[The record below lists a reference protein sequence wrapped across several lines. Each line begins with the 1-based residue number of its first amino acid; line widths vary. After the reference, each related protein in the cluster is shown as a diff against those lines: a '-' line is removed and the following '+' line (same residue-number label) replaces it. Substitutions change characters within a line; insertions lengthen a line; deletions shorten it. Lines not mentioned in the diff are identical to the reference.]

1 MGRFL
6 LKKTIREL
14 SKQTRVRFSVLD
26 PHTSELDEYEQE
38 VLTRLSPGKQV
49 TKAVDDDVLMGYG
62 VLTDLEDHLALL
74 VSAELPRKIMQRGR
88 ATARL
93 VSITLMATAILIG
106 VCLVVWFLSF
116 LIESFQRQAHI
127 EALVKERT
135 SALRSSEE
143 MLQHVINNI
152 PQAVFWKD
160 RESVFLGCNKAL
172 ADIVGVA
179 APGEIVGKT
188 DYDLCVTK
196 EEADSYRE
204 YDRKI
209 MDTDMPKLRNAEGG

>member
-49 TKAVDDDVLMGYG
+49 TKAVDDDVL
-62 VLTDLEDHLALL
+62 
-74 VSAELPRKIMQRGR
+74 
-88 ATARL
+88 
-93 VSITLMATAILIG
+93 
-106 VCLVVWFLSF
+106 
-116 LIESFQRQAHI
+116 
-127 EALVKERT
+127 
-135 SALRSSEE
+135 
-143 MLQHVINNI
+143 
-152 PQAVFWKD
+152 
-160 RESVFLGCNKAL
+160 SVFLGCNKAL